1 MKIGHGLRA
10 GFFNLT
16 IGLVAALL
24 CVPAFAAKKSAPG
37 VDYQLEEPPAFTT
50 SYTDKEWTENVAK
63 AKEYANRKIASTD
76 FADESTVLS
85 EQYRNIRN
93 SLIGGP
99 LYQGGKAIK
108 TAPEAK
114 ASEDITNLLTELEK
128 NFNAGAYTEPDAQM
142 LAAQLLMLKPF
153 RGLIHR
159 GRNIFEAQ
167 GTARGAHAMAVTAL
181 RVAAGGIEVYLPT
194 PQWKA
199 GFAYAVEPI
208 NAAQPATCT
217 KPGGWGAQ
225 CDITNDATFQL
236 WTRSEVLPQL
246 LILNNTLAK
255 LNFTKPVY
263 WDNQILNGKANFT
276 SSKDRLIRL
285 GEAERLLMLSGVQ
298 AAISSLYGINAF
310 HFDGFFKSFDSIGAV
325 YGFQVM
331 FDAGRATAEGRF
343 AAIRKYPDLFRY
355 KKETPAESA
364 HYMAMSYSALKQSIN
379 NAYLAYT
386 ALNGHESD
394 TNLQQNLIDPRLIA
408 PFSRILNTG
417 FSNAFVISGI
427 AGGDVMSAVVNGEK
441 VTVDLKAFY
450 TNPPDSLQDFMPVP
464 GGFEG
469 GPDWNTKVVNGKPVK
484 YRNYL
489 KGRPIAWN
497 YGVYGRYFPGVGGR
511 DDVERTARVLSQS
524 WGGFLLGIPLSMVMF

>member
-1 MKIGHGLRA
+1 MKTGRGLKA
-10 GFFNLT
+10 SFFNLT
-16 IGLVAALL
+16 IGLVTAFM
-24 CVPAFAAKKSAPG
+24 CVPALAANKSAPA

-50 SYTDKEWTENVAK
+50 SYTDKEWAENVAK
-63 AKEYANRKIASTD
+63 AKEYANRKVASMD
-76 FADESTVLS
+76 FVDESTVLS

-99 LYQGGKAIK
+99 LYQGGKAVK

-167 GTARGAHAMAVTAL
+167 GTAHGAHAVAVTAL
-181 RVAAGGIEVYLPT
+181 RVVAGGIEVYLPT

-208 NAAQPATCT
+208 NVMQPATCT
-217 KPGGWGAQ
+217 KVGGWSSQ

-236 WTRSEVLPQL
+236 WTRSELLPQL

-255 LNFTKPVY
+255 LNFIKPVY

-343 AAIRKYPDLFRY
+343 AAIRKYPNLFRY
-355 KKETPAESA
+355 RKETPTESA
-364 HYMAMSYSALKQSIN
+364 HYMAMSYSALIQSLKN
-379 NAYLAYT
+379 SNLAYKE
-386 ALNGHESD
+386 LDGKESD
-394 TNLQQNLIDPRLIA
+394 PNLQQNLIDPRLVA
-408 PFSRILNTG
+408 PFSRILNAG
-417 FSNAFVISGI
+417 FSNAFVISGMNS
-427 AGGDVMSAVVNGEK
+427 GDVMSAVVNGEK

-450 TNPPDSLQDFMPVP
+450 TNPPDSLQDFMPV
-464 GGFEG
+464 GFEG
-469 GPDWNTKVVNGKPVK
+469 GSDWNTKVVNGKPVK

-497 YGVYGRYFPGVGGR
+497 YPVFARYFPGVGGQA
-511 DDVERTARVLSQS
+511 DVERTARVLSQS
-524 WGGFLLGIPLSMVMF
+524 WGGFLLGLPLSMVMF